1 MAKPLS
7 KNSETCPMLSRS
19 DWGVGHI
26 QQRGLTHSL
35 SVGQSPVGF
44 HGPKVAG
51 WLVVLNGCH
60 RGEDIRLPIGE
71 SKLGSAWTSDFVI
84 TGVGIGSQHALI
96 RMGMGEGSIIPS
108 APDKI
113 IKINNQRIT
122 GPQALSDDMLITI
135 GEMNCVLRFADRQ
148 GRGYQPPE
156 VPKTPSLPTQAVL
169 REMVCGW
176 LVITKG
182 TYLGQDFRLVTG
194 NSRVGSAAGLE
205 VTIADPHLARHALT
219 LDITAKD
226 CKVTWIA
233 DGHKLLINGSAADLG
248 AIVRESDIFNIDHVE
263 GYLKWF
269 RP

>member
-1 MAKPLS
+1 MSKPLS

-51 WLVVLNGCH
+51 WLVFLNGCH
-60 RGEDIRLPIGE
+60 RGEDTRLTVGE
-71 SKLGSAWTSDFVI
+71 SKLGSAWSGDIVI

-96 RMGMGEGSIIPS
+96 RMGMGEGSIIPVS
-108 APDKI
+108 PDKV
-113 IKINNQRIT
+113 IKINNERIS
-122 GPQALSDDMLITI
+122 GPQSLSEDMLITI
-135 GEMNCVLRFADRQ
+135 GEVNCVVRFAESQ

-156 VPKTPSLPTQAVL
+156 VPKAPSISTQAAL

-176 LVITKG
+176 LVMTKG

-194 NSRVGSAAGLE
+194 NCRLGSSPGLE
-205 VTIADPHLARHALT
+205 VTIADPHLAKHALT
-219 LDITAKD
+219 LAVTAKE

-233 DGHKLLINGSAADLG
+233 DGHKLLINGTAADVG
-248 AIVRESDIFNIDHVE
+248 AIVRESDTIHIDHVE